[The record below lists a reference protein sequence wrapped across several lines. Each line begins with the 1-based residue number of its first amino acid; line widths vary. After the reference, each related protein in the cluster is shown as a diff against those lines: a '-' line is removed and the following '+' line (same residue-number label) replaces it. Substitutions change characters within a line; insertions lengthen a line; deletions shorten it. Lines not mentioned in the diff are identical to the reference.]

1 MQKGIDGFL
10 DYLRYE
16 RNRSENTVESYRRD
30 LEAFQQFFSS
40 LDGELTFA
48 TVDTDVVRDWME
60 HQLDQGNR
68 ATTVARRLSAL
79 KTYYR
84 YLLARG
90 YVEHDPAH
98 IVYRPKTDRPLPQ
111 FVREEQ
117 MDRLLDH
124 TQQPDT
130 YQAQLEHTIVLTF
143 YETGMRLSELTSLDD
158 NSVDYARSEIRVHG
172 KGNKQRA
179 IPFGDELAQALR
191 SYTARRDAETPPR
204 CTRALRTRHAP
215 KPPTSAP
222 DGEATALHRDRP
234 SETIAPR
241 AAPHLRHR
249 NAQQR
254 SQHRKRAEAARTRAP
269 LHNRNIHPHLVRAT
283 KKSI

>member
-1 MQKGIDGFL
+1 MTAFSTICATSATG
-10 DYLRYE
+10 
-16 RNRSENTVESYRRD
+16 RRI
-30 LEAFQQFFSS
+30 Q
-40 LDGELTFA
+40 
-48 TVDTDVVRDWME
+48 
-60 HQLDQGNR
+60 
-68 ATTVARRLSAL
+68 
-79 KTYYR
+79 
-84 YLLARG
+84 
-90 YVEHDPAH
+90 HDPAH

-191 SYTARRDAETPPR
+191 SFTARRDAETPPR
-204 CTRALRTRHAP
+204 CTRALFRSARGTRLSPQQVRQMVKQQLSTVTGLQKRSPHVP
-215 KPPTSAP
+215 SPPQCSTTEPTSKTCRSCSDTSASP
-222 DGEATALHRDRP
+222 QPKYTP
-234 SETIAPR
+234 TPR
-241 AAPHLRHR
+241 SS
-249 NAQQR
+249 N
-254 SQHRKRAEAARTRAP
+254 
-269 LHNRNIHPHLVRAT
+269 
-283 KKSI
+283 

>member
-40 LDGELTFA
+40 LDSELTFA

-179 IPFGDELAQALR
+179 IP
-191 SYTARRDAETPPR
+191 
-204 CTRALRTRHAP
+204 
-215 KPPTSAP
+215 
-222 DGEATALHRDRP
+222 DR
-234 SETIAPR
+234 
-241 AAPHLRHR
+241 
-249 NAQQR
+249 
-254 SQHRKRAEAARTRAP
+254 
-269 LHNRNIHPHLVRAT
+269 
-283 KKSI
+283 KSVV

>member
-1 MQKGIDGFL
+1 M
-10 DYLRYE
+10 E
-16 RNRSENTVESYRRD
+16 R
-30 LEAFQQFFSS
+30 
-40 LDGELTFA
+40 
-48 TVDTDVVRDWME
+48 
-60 HQLDQGNR
+60 QLDQGNR

-204 CTRALRTRHAP
+204 CTQALFRSARGTRLSPQQVRQMVKQQLSTVTGLQKRSPHVLRH
-215 KPPTSAP
+215 TF
-222 DGEATALHRDRP
+222 ATAMLNNGANIENVQKLLGHERLSTTEIYTHTSFEQLKKAYNEAHPR
-234 SETIAPR
+234 SET
-241 AAPHLRHR
+241 PHG
-249 NAQQR
+249 
-254 SQHRKRAEAARTRAP
+254 
-269 LHNRNIHPHLVRAT
+269 
-283 KKSI
+283 